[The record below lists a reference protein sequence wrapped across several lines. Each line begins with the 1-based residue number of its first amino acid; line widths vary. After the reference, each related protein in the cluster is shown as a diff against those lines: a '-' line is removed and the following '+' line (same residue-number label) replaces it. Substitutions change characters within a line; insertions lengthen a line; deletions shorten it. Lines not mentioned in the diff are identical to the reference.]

1 MDIIF
6 IICSLLFIFAL
17 IFHNTSYSEENN
29 ATGYDDSILVI
40 EVFDDDEEESKYE
53 LKETVAI
60 NAVLRASKICQKVFQ
75 KLVMSD
81 TVIKKDRSPVTV
93 ADFSAQAVVN
103 KILYETF
110 PNDLIVG
117 EEESGCL
124 QGDNRKELKNKVL
137 SLANSV
143 LDTPLNDNELL
154 DTINRGSSPGG
165 SSGRIWALDPIDG
178 TKGFLRGEQFC
189 IGLALIIDR
198 DVHLGVLGCPN
209 LLVDLKTPEGE
220 KGCLFVAIKGKGAFQ
235 HKFSSTEETQIHL
248 ADISSPSAA
257 LFCESVVAEHSSH
270 GDAAKIASFLGITKP
285 PLHMDSMCKYC
296 VVARGDAD
304 IYLSLPVRV
313 DYEENIWDHAAGCI
327 LIKEAGGIVS
337 DINNKPLDFSLGR
350 TLKTNKGVVVA
361 HSKIHGQVI
370 DVVQQLILKK

>member
-53 LKETVAI
+53 LKEKKQENEQI
-60 NAVLRASKICQKVFQ
+60 RILEQENKLLIQEIQRIKNEMNNLKICQKVFQ

-124 QGDNRKELKNKVL
+124 Q
-137 SLANSV
+137 
-143 LDTPLNDNELL
+143 
-154 DTINRGSSPGG
+154 GSSPGG

-220 KGCLFVAIKGKGAFQ
+220 KGCLFVAIKGK
-235 HKFSSTEETQIHL
+235 EETQIHL